1 MRIERRIHRSVQIIS
16 LTLGLSITLA
26 SGATMT
32 EAVSSQGSDRE
43 QSSESTLK
51 PRASIQGIPRFGEV
65 TPFLYR
71 GGQPTESGFE
81 ALAKMGIDIVVDTR
95 GSRRDERNIV
105 TKLGMRYAPIP
116 WHCPFPKN
124 KTFARF
130 LALLR
135 ENPGKKVFVH
145 CRLGNDR
152 TGMMIASYR
161 MAEQGWT
168 AKRAKKEMQA
178 YGFSATHH
186 LICPGLSGYEE
197 DFPEKFEKS
206 RDFQSLR
213 TSRQPA
219 VSQP

>member
-1 MRIERRIHRSVQIIS
+1 MEIERLVYRSIEIIS
-16 LTLGLSITLA
+16 LTLAFSITLTTSA
-26 SGATMT
+26 TSFQSGDK
-32 EAVSSQGSDRE
+32 EKGHESISQ
-43 QSSESTLK
+43 
-51 PRASIQGIPRFGEV
+51 PRTSVHGIPRFGEV

-81 ALAKMGIDIVVDTR
+81 GLAKMGIDIVVDTR
-95 GSRRDERNIV
+95 GSRREERDMV
-105 TKLGMRYAPIP
+105 TKLGMRYVPIP

-186 LICPGLSGYEE
+186 LICPGLSGYES

-206 RDFQSLR
+206 RDFESLR
-213 TSRQPA
+213 TSRQTHCPTIIIG
-219 VSQP
+219 S

>member
-1 MRIERRIHRSVQIIS
+1 MEIERRLYRATGIIS
-16 LTLGLSITLA
+16 LTLAFAITLTT
-26 SGATMT
+26 SAT
-32 EAVSSQGSDRE
+32 SFQGSDKE
-43 QSSESTLK
+43 KGHESSSP
-51 PRASIQGIPRFGEV
+51 PRTSVHGIPRFGEV

-95 GSRRDERNIV
+95 GSRRAERDMV

-168 AKRAKKEMQA
+168 AERAKKEMQA
-178 YGFSATHH
+178 YGFSASHH
-186 LICPGLSGYEE
+186 LICPGLFGYEG
-197 DFPEKFEKS
+197 DFPEKFQKS
-206 RDFQSLR
+206 PDFESLR
-213 TSRQPA
+213 TSRRPA
-219 VSQP
+219 VPQQ